1 MPGVENK
8 IRKIRREKDFSQEY
22 IAEQLGISQSHYSKI
37 ERGEV
42 EITMIKLLKLAKLFE
57 VDVKDLI

>member
-1 MPGVENK
+1 MLGVENK

-22 IAEQLGISQSHYSKI
+22 VAEQLGITQSHYSKV

-42 EITMIKLLKLAKLFE
+42 EITMSKLLQLAKLFE
-57 VDVKDLI
+57 VEVKDLL